1 MCSAHLRQSLCCL
14 WALLF
19 GRITVSKRFQR
30 HCRAQWRPQGQ
41 GLCGHRP
48 LQMCLHSL
56 TAEMRRSV
64 CRHGPAGMAMH
75 TRTYLHG
82 AQRQKQSS
90 WCIAGVSRQHKRFG
104 RGCTMLRVRV
114 CKASTTVCGRCSRC
128 ETHGR
133 SRRAPPRE
141 RLCLHIQRCP
151 SISAPACDQQS
162 RPHSAPEPHVT
173 RLVYN
178 LTKTDRAHPLMQSR
192 SGIQREGSCQ
202 LWHTA

>member
-19 GRITVSKRFQR
+19 GRITANGAAALSSSEAADRKGRCLF
-30 HCRAQWRPQGQ
+30 G
-41 GLCGHRP
+41 GLG
-48 LQMCLHSL
+48 SL
-56 TAEMRRSV
+56 ALTNGRNASV
-64 CRHGPAGMAMH
+64 CSAWAGRNGNAYSH
-75 TRTYLHG
+75 VLARC
-82 AQRQKQSS
+82 AEAVA
-90 WCIAGVSRQHKRFG
+90 IEFVSRQHERFG

-114 CKASTTVCGRCSRC
+114 CKASTTVCGRC

>member
-56 TAEMRRSV
+56 TAEMLSAGV
-64 CRHGPAGMAMH
+64 PA
-75 TRTYLHG
+75 
-82 AQRQKQSS
+82 
-90 WCIAGVSRQHKRFG
+90 WAGRNGNAYSHVLARCAEAVAIEFVSRQHERFG